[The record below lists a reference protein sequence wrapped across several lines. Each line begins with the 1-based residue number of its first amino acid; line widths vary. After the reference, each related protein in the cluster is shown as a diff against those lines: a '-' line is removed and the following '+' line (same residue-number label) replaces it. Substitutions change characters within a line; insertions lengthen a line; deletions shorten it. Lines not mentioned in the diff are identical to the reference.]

1 MNYWIWVCC
10 GCAASAAG
18 GFSFMRLA
26 VSKLPNRA
34 VASEPIVVWDEVAPE
49 TMRVIEPAAAVAT
62 AVRER
67 PVAPR
72 DRPELPL
79 PKGEGSAPVVRT
91 APRKRVTPA
100 TTPAAKPATT
110 AAGKPAPTAAA
121 KRRKAAKRVPAP
133 TAPEPGAAKLARWA
147 RQVEAGE
154 RTMSIATDGCRV
166 TWNRTCKHGHPSWLV
181 HLGYL
186 KRTPDAKSTP
196 R

>member
-18 GFSFMRLA
+18 GFSFMRFA
-26 VSKLPNRA
+26 VSKLPNQA
-34 VASEPIVVWDEVAPE
+34 VGAESIAVWNEVPE
-49 TMRVIEPAAAVAT
+49 VMRMVEPAAAGAT

-72 DRPELPL
+72 SRPERPL
-79 PKGEGSAPVVRT
+79 PEGSAPEVRT
-91 APRKRVTPA
+91 APRERVT
-100 TTPAAKPATT
+100 PATT

-121 KRRKAAKRVPAP
+121 KPRKAAKRAPAP
-133 TAPEPGAAKLARWA
+133 TAPEPQAAKLARWA
-147 RQVEAGE
+147 RQIEAGE

-181 HLGYL
+181 RLGYL
-186 KRTPDAKSTP
+186 KRTPGAKFKP
-196 R
+196 H